1 MCLFFCADAGCIGA
15 VGEVRRQQ
23 KHPVDDKNVI
33 MWLTIHLLCCILYP
47 ERGCNN
53 MEEKIH
59 KWKKKKWL
67 VVIPLLLVGTVVY
80 TLCFAGDDE
89 AVVVSGGGAA
99 GSLEEGA
106 GGAGAMGDGALGQ
119 GAGGADEDD
128 GSAAGVE
135 DGRIYV
141 DVGGAVID
149 PHVVMLTEGARIY
162 EAVDAA
168 GGLMSDAEIKYMNM
182 AAVCEDGAKIYVPT
196 KQELEDAAAGGG
208 DGAAAQLFE
217 SGGSGD
223 ASYLYGMS
231 AGQAYS
237 SNSGDSGKVNINT
250 ADSAALQTLTGI
262 GPSMAQ
268 RIIDYR
274 NANGKF
280 SSPDELQN
288 VSGIGEKT
296 LSKIIGSICV

>member
-1 MCLFFCADAGCIGA
+1 MVDNTFIIMY
-15 VGEVRRQQ
+15 
-23 KHPVDDKNVI
+23 PVA
-33 MWLTIHLLCCILYP
+33 

-53 MEEKIH
+53 MEEKIR

-67 VVIPLLLVGTVVY
+67 IVVPLLIAATAVY
-80 TLCFAGDDE
+80 TLCFASDDK
-89 AVVVSGGGAA
+89 AVVVSDGGAGGRA
-99 GSLEEGA
+99 GESA
-106 GGAGAMGDGALGQ
+106 GGAGASGDDVS
-119 GAGGADEDD
+119 GGADDGD
-128 GSAAGVE
+128 GSAAGSSE
-135 DGRIYV
+135 DISIYV
-141 DVGGAVID
+141 DMGGAVKE
-149 PHVVMLTEGARIY
+149 PQVVVLSEGARIY
-162 EAVDAA
+162 EAVEAA
-168 GGLMSDAEIKYMNM
+168 GGLEADAEIKYINM
-182 AAVCEDGAKIYVPT
+182 AAVCEDGAKIYIPT
-196 KQELEDAAAGGG
+196 KQEIADAAASNESTA
-208 DGAAAQLFE
+208 DAQLFT
-217 SGGSGD
+217 SAGSGD
-223 ASYLYGMS
+223 ASNGIS

-237 SNSGDSGKVNINT
+237 GSSGDQGKVNINT

>member
-1 MCLFFCADAGCIGA
+1 MVDNTFIIMY
-15 VGEVRRQQ
+15 
-23 KHPVDDKNVI
+23 PVV
-33 MWLTIHLLCCILYP
+33 

-53 MEEKIH
+53 MEEKIR

-67 VVIPLLLVGTVVY
+67 IVVPLLIAATAVY
-80 TLCFAGDDE
+80 TLCFASDDK
-89 AVVVSGGGAA
+89 AVVVSA
-99 GSLEEGA
+99 GESA
-106 GGAGAMGDGALGQ
+106 GGAGASGDDVS
-119 GAGGADEDD
+119 GGADDGE
-128 GSAAGVE
+128 GSAAGSSE
-135 DGRIYV
+135 DISIYV
-141 DVGGAVID
+141 DMGGAVKE
-149 PHVVMLTEGARIY
+149 PQVVVLSEGARIY
-162 EAVDAA
+162 EAVEAA
-168 GGLMSDAEIKYMNM
+168 GGLEADAEIKYINM
-182 AAVCEDGAKIYVPT
+182 AAVCEDGAKIYIPT
-196 KQELEDAAAGGG
+196 KQEIADAAAGNESTA
-208 DGAAAQLFE
+208 DAQLFT
-217 SGGSGD
+217 SAGSGD
-223 ASYLYGMS
+223 ASNGIS

-237 SNSGDSGKVNINT
+237 GSSGDQGKVNINT